1 MAVISMCCLLYMA
14 LWSSYLYFNAK
25 VTDEDGD
32 EVPFHEALGHFFS
45 SPWWLDVKQS
55 FIDVWQFAQEH
66 GWMETWRQIVSLS
79 DPSGEQNAFKVRR
92 PRDNSGYSA
101 ILLILRFIMSSVNC
115 DFELWKVHCLNRL
128 VLVKKFLSRRVFT
141 TSIVQ
146 YVL

>member
-1 MAVISMCCLLYMA
+1 MA

-79 DPSGEQNAFKVRR
+79 DPSGEQNAFKVKLH
-92 PRDNSGYSA
+92 N
-101 ILLILRFIMSSVNC
+101 LI
-115 DFELWKVHCLNRL
+115 KLNKL
-128 VLVKKFLSRRVFT
+128 KMYIFVM
-141 TSIVQ
+141 
-146 YVL
+146 

>member
-1 MAVISMCCLLYMA
+1 MA

-25 VTDEDGD
+25 VTDENGD

-79 DPSGEQNAFKVRR
+79 DPSGEQNAFKVKLYLYQII
-92 PRDNSGYSA
+92 SMA
-101 ILLILRFIMSSVNC
+101 HIF
-115 DFELWKVHCLNRL
+115 
-128 VLVKKFLSRRVFT
+128 
-141 TSIVQ
+141 
-146 YVL
+146 

>member
-1 MAVISMCCLLYMA
+1 MIFFFISNKIIVNIYRMCNRWSNIFRRIIVISACCLLYMA

-55 FIDVWQFAQEH
+55 FVDVWQFAQEH

-79 DPSGEQNAFKVRR
+79 DPSGEQNAFKVR
-92 PRDNSGYSA
+92 PSA
-101 ILLILRFIMSSVNC
+101 IKYNNSVSHWNMVSKLIKSI
-115 DFELWKVHCLNRL
+115 DLN
-128 VLVKKFLSRRVFT
+128 
-141 TSIVQ
+141 Q
-146 YVL
+146 